1 MELIVMV
8 APIVGNA
15 RTTYSKHFGC
25 DACGTKCF
33 K

>member
-1 MELIVMV
+1 MELIVMG
-8 APIVGNA
+8 ASIVGNVG
-15 RTTYSKHFGC
+15 TTYSKHFGC